1 VAELNSDFA
10 FIARFLPPCVTPLL
24 DALCLF
30 SLPSILIAWLEIYYN
45 QAYWAKI
52 AGRLLQRHQWII
64 FILAH
69 SIILDGA
76 YEYGRSSGTESFYSL
91 A

>member
-1 VAELNSDFA
+1 MCDPASVCV
-10 FIARFLPPCVTPLL
+10 LPFYAV
-24 DALCLF
+24 
-30 SLPSILIAWLEIYYN
+30 SILIDSLEIYYN
-45 QAYWAKI
+45 QHDWAKI

-76 YEYGRSSGTESFYSL
+76 YEYGRSGGTESFYSL